1 METIISE
8 KDLKY
13 SINSSAGGKV
23 IISGEHSVVYDQP
36 AIAGAVNKRAYITI
50 RESDCDKSIFK
61 APDIGFEAEL
71 LSREK
76 RYILTKGK
84 LMQNSNYQFLNLGD
98 LLNVLQGND
107 LEQYDQRVI
116 KPATQ
121 VRPAQKSLEQE
132 IAERKARIKAEQ
144 DALAAAEQAL
154 AKEQM
159 RIKYVADD
167 DKIDML
173 IPREKVIK
181 MIASLSEVIKKE
193 PNADKY
199 RLTIKL

>member
-1 METIISE
+1 
-8 KDLKY
+8 
-13 SINSSAGGKV
+13 
-23 IISGEHSVVYDQP
+23 
-36 AIAGAVNKRAYITI
+36 
-50 RESDCDKSIFK
+50 
-61 APDIGFEAEL
+61 
-71 LSREK
+71 
-76 RYILTKGK
+76 
-84 LMQNSNYQFLNLGD
+84 MQNSNYQFLNLGD

-107 LEQYDQRVI
+107 LGQYDQRVV

-154 AKEQM
+154 AKEQK

>member
-1 METIISE
+1 
-8 KDLKY
+8 
-13 SINSSAGGKV
+13 
-23 IISGEHSVVYDQP
+23 
-36 AIAGAVNKRAYITI
+36 
-50 RESDCDKSIFK
+50 
-61 APDIGFEAEL
+61 
-71 LSREK
+71 
-76 RYILTKGK
+76 
-84 LMQNSNYQFLNLGD
+84 MQNSNYQFLNLGD
-98 LLNVLQGND
+98 LLNVLQGNV
-107 LEQYDQRVI
+107 LEYPHTV
-116 KPATQ
+116 KPADIR
-121 VRPAQKSLEQE
+121 RPAPPSPQPERNLEQE

-154 AKEQM
+154 AKEQK

>member
-1 METIISE
+1 
-8 KDLKY
+8 
-13 SINSSAGGKV
+13 
-23 IISGEHSVVYDQP
+23 
-36 AIAGAVNKRAYITI
+36 
-50 RESDCDKSIFK
+50 
-61 APDIGFEAEL
+61 
-71 LSREK
+71 
-76 RYILTKGK
+76 
-84 LMQNSNYQFLNLGD
+84 MQNTNYQFLNLGD

-107 LEQYDQRVI
+107 FDTYENYRAVM
-116 KPATQ
+116 PATQ
-121 VRPAQKSLEQE
+121 VCPAQKTLEQE

-154 AKEQM
+154 AKEQK
-159 RIKYVADD
+159 RIKYFADD

>member
-1 METIISE
+1 
-8 KDLKY
+8 
-13 SINSSAGGKV
+13 
-23 IISGEHSVVYDQP
+23 
-36 AIAGAVNKRAYITI
+36 
-50 RESDCDKSIFK
+50 
-61 APDIGFEAEL
+61 
-71 LSREK
+71 
-76 RYILTKGK
+76 
-84 LMQNSNYQFLNLGD
+84 MQNSNYQFLNLGD

-107 LEQYDQRVI
+107 LEYPRVV
-116 KPATQ
+116 KPADIR
-121 VRPAQKSLEQE
+121 RPAPPSPQPERNLEQE

-154 AKEQM
+154 AKEQK

>member
-1 METIISE
+1 
-8 KDLKY
+8 
-13 SINSSAGGKV
+13 
-23 IISGEHSVVYDQP
+23 
-36 AIAGAVNKRAYITI
+36 
-50 RESDCDKSIFK
+50 
-61 APDIGFEAEL
+61 
-71 LSREK
+71 
-76 RYILTKGK
+76 
-84 LMQNSNYQFLNLGD
+84 MQNSNYQFLNLGD
-98 LLNVLQGND
+98 ILNVLQGND
-107 LEQYDQRVI
+107 FDQYDAPRI
-116 KPATQ
+116 ATQ

-132 IAERKARIKAEQ
+132 IAERKARIKEEQ

-154 AKEQM
+154 AKEQK
-159 RIKYVADD
+159 RIKYMADD

>member
-1 METIISE
+1 
-8 KDLKY
+8 
-13 SINSSAGGKV
+13 
-23 IISGEHSVVYDQP
+23 
-36 AIAGAVNKRAYITI
+36 
-50 RESDCDKSIFK
+50 
-61 APDIGFEAEL
+61 
-71 LSREK
+71 
-76 RYILTKGK
+76 
-84 LMQNSNYQFLNLGD
+84 MQNSNYQFLNLGD

-154 AKEQM
+154 ANEQK

>member
-1 METIISE
+1 MGKIPLTTIS
-8 KDLKY
+8 LF
-13 SINSSAGGKV
+13 
-23 IISGEHSVVYDQP
+23 
-36 AIAGAVNKRAYITI
+36 TI
-50 RESDCDKSIFK
+50 LYLTIEN
-61 APDIGFEAEL
+61 
-71 LSREK
+71 
-76 RYILTKGK
+76 ILTKGK
-84 LMQNSNYQFLNLGD
+84 LMQNTNYQFLSD

-107 LEQYDQRVI
+107 FDTYENSRAVM
-116 KPATQ
+116 PSTQ
-121 VRPAQKSLEQE
+121 VRPAQKTLEQE
-132 IAERKARIKAEQ
+132 IAEHKARIKAEQ

-154 AKEQM
+154 AKEQK
-159 RIKYVADD
+159 RIKYFADD

>member
-1 METIISE
+1 
-8 KDLKY
+8 
-13 SINSSAGGKV
+13 
-23 IISGEHSVVYDQP
+23 
-36 AIAGAVNKRAYITI
+36 
-50 RESDCDKSIFK
+50 
-61 APDIGFEAEL
+61 
-71 LSREK
+71 
-76 RYILTKGK
+76 
-84 LMQNSNYQFLNLGD
+84 MQNSNYQFLNLGD

-107 LEQYDQRVI
+107 LGQYDQRVV

-121 VRPAQKSLEQE
+121 VRTAQKSLEDE

-154 AKEQM
+154 AKEQK

>member
-1 METIISE
+1 
-8 KDLKY
+8 
-13 SINSSAGGKV
+13 
-23 IISGEHSVVYDQP
+23 
-36 AIAGAVNKRAYITI
+36 
-50 RESDCDKSIFK
+50 
-61 APDIGFEAEL
+61 
-71 LSREK
+71 
-76 RYILTKGK
+76 
-84 LMQNSNYQFLNLGD
+84 MQNSNYQFLNLGD
-98 LLNVLQGND
+98 LLNVLQGNVLD
-107 LEQYDQRVI
+107 DPYNNPRTVT
-116 KPATQ
+116 PATQ
-121 VRPAQKSLEQE
+121 VRPTQKTLEQE

-154 AKEQM
+154 AKEQK

>member
-1 METIISE
+1 
-8 KDLKY
+8 
-13 SINSSAGGKV
+13 
-23 IISGEHSVVYDQP
+23 
-36 AIAGAVNKRAYITI
+36 
-50 RESDCDKSIFK
+50 
-61 APDIGFEAEL
+61 
-71 LSREK
+71 
-76 RYILTKGK
+76 
-84 LMQNSNYQFLNLGD
+84 MQNSNYKFLNLGD
-98 LLNVLQGND
+98 LFNVLQGND
-107 LEQYDQRVI
+107 FDMYDNSRTVM
-116 KPATQ
+116 PATQ

-132 IAERKARIKAEQ
+132 IAERKARIKEEQ

-154 AKEQM
+154 AKEQK
-159 RIKYVADD
+159 RIKYMADD

>member
-1 METIISE
+1 
-8 KDLKY
+8 
-13 SINSSAGGKV
+13 
-23 IISGEHSVVYDQP
+23 
-36 AIAGAVNKRAYITI
+36 
-50 RESDCDKSIFK
+50 
-61 APDIGFEAEL
+61 
-71 LSREK
+71 
-76 RYILTKGK
+76 
-84 LMQNSNYQFLNLGD
+84 MQNSNYQFLNLGE
-98 LLNVLQGND
+98 LLNALQGND
-107 LEQYDQRVI
+107 LDVPYETPRTV

-121 VRPAQKSLEQE
+121 VRPAQKTLEQE
-132 IAERKARIKAEQ
+132 IAERKARIKEEQ

-154 AKEQM
+154 AKEQK

>member
-1 METIISE
+1 MGKIPLTTIS
-8 KDLKY
+8 LF
-13 SINSSAGGKV
+13 
-23 IISGEHSVVYDQP
+23 
-36 AIAGAVNKRAYITI
+36 TI
-50 RESDCDKSIFK
+50 LYLTIEN
-61 APDIGFEAEL
+61 
-71 LSREK
+71 
-76 RYILTKGK
+76 ILTKGK
-84 LMQNSNYQFLNLGD
+84 LMQNTNYQFLSD

-107 LEQYDQRVI
+107 FDTYENSRAVM
-116 KPATQ
+116 PATQ
-121 VRPAQKSLEQE
+121 VRPAQKTLEQE
-132 IAERKARIKAEQ
+132 IAEHKARIKAEQ

-154 AKEQM
+154 AKEQK
-159 RIKYVADD
+159 RIKYMADD

>member
-1 METIISE
+1 
-8 KDLKY
+8 
-13 SINSSAGGKV
+13 
-23 IISGEHSVVYDQP
+23 
-36 AIAGAVNKRAYITI
+36 
-50 RESDCDKSIFK
+50 
-61 APDIGFEAEL
+61 
-71 LSREK
+71 
-76 RYILTKGK
+76 
-84 LMQNSNYQFLNLGD
+84 MQNSNYQFLNLGD
-98 LLNVLQGND
+98 LLNVLQGNALD
-107 LEQYDQRVI
+107 PYDNPRTV
-116 KPATQ
+116 KPADIR
-121 VRPAQKSLEQE
+121 RPAPPSPQPERNLEQE

-154 AKEQM
+154 AKEQK

-193 PNADKY
+193 PNAEKY

>member
-1 METIISE
+1 
-8 KDLKY
+8 
-13 SINSSAGGKV
+13 
-23 IISGEHSVVYDQP
+23 
-36 AIAGAVNKRAYITI
+36 
-50 RESDCDKSIFK
+50 
-61 APDIGFEAEL
+61 
-71 LSREK
+71 
-76 RYILTKGK
+76 
-84 LMQNSNYQFLNLGD
+84 MQNSNYQFLNLGD
-98 LLNVLQGND
+98 LLNLLQGND
-107 LEQYDQRVI
+107 LEYPRAV
-116 KPATQ
+116 KPAQ
-121 VRPAQKSLEQE
+121 IRRPAPPSPQPERNLEQE
-132 IAERKARIKAEQ
+132 IADHKARIKAEQ

-154 AKEQM
+154 AKEQK

>member
-1 METIISE
+1 
-8 KDLKY
+8 
-13 SINSSAGGKV
+13 
-23 IISGEHSVVYDQP
+23 
-36 AIAGAVNKRAYITI
+36 
-50 RESDCDKSIFK
+50 
-61 APDIGFEAEL
+61 
-71 LSREK
+71 
-76 RYILTKGK
+76 
-84 LMQNSNYQFLNLGD
+84 MQNSNYQFLNLGD

-107 LEQYDQRVI
+107 LEYPRVV
-116 KPATQ
+116 KPADIR
-121 VRPAQKSLEQE
+121 RPAPPSPQPERNLEQE
-132 IAERKARIKAEQ
+132 IADHKARIKAEQ

-154 AKEQM
+154 AKEQK

>member
-1 METIISE
+1 
-8 KDLKY
+8 
-13 SINSSAGGKV
+13 
-23 IISGEHSVVYDQP
+23 
-36 AIAGAVNKRAYITI
+36 
-50 RESDCDKSIFK
+50 
-61 APDIGFEAEL
+61 
-71 LSREK
+71 
-76 RYILTKGK
+76 
-84 LMQNSNYQFLNLGD
+84 MQNTNYQFLNLGD
-98 LLNVLQGND
+98 ILNVLQGND
-107 LEQYDQRVI
+107 FDPYDTPRT
-116 KPATQ
+116 ATQ

-154 AKEQM
+154 AKEQK
-159 RIKYVADD
+159 RIKYMADD

>member
-1 METIISE
+1 
-8 KDLKY
+8 
-13 SINSSAGGKV
+13 
-23 IISGEHSVVYDQP
+23 
-36 AIAGAVNKRAYITI
+36 
-50 RESDCDKSIFK
+50 
-61 APDIGFEAEL
+61 
-71 LSREK
+71 
-76 RYILTKGK
+76 
-84 LMQNSNYQFLNLGD
+84 MQNSNYQFLNLGD

-107 LEQYDQRVI
+107 LGQYDQRVV

-121 VRPAQKSLEQE
+121 VRPAQKSLEDE

-144 DALAAAEQAL
+144 DAIAAAEQAL
-154 AKEQM
+154 AKEQK

>member
-1 METIISE
+1 
-8 KDLKY
+8 
-13 SINSSAGGKV
+13 
-23 IISGEHSVVYDQP
+23 
-36 AIAGAVNKRAYITI
+36 
-50 RESDCDKSIFK
+50 
-61 APDIGFEAEL
+61 
-71 LSREK
+71 
-76 RYILTKGK
+76 
-84 LMQNSNYQFLNLGD
+84 MQNSNYQFLNLGD

-107 LEQYDQRVI
+107 LEYPRTV
-116 KPATQ
+116 KPADIR
-121 VRPAQKSLEQE
+121 RPAPASPQPERNLEQE

-154 AKEQM
+154 AKEQK

-193 PNADKY
+193 PNAEKY

>member
-1 METIISE
+1 ME
-8 KDLKY
+8 K
-13 SINSSAGGKV
+13 
-23 IISGEHSVVYDQP
+23 
-36 AIAGAVNKRAYITI
+36 
-50 RESDCDKSIFK
+50 
-61 APDIGFEAEL
+61 
-71 LSREK
+71 
-76 RYILTKGK
+76 KGK

-121 VRPAQKSLEQE
+121 VRPAEKSLEQE
-132 IAERKARIKAEQ
+132 IAERKARITAEQ

-154 AKEQM
+154 AKEQK

>member
-1 METIISE
+1 
-8 KDLKY
+8 
-13 SINSSAGGKV
+13 
-23 IISGEHSVVYDQP
+23 
-36 AIAGAVNKRAYITI
+36 
-50 RESDCDKSIFK
+50 
-61 APDIGFEAEL
+61 
-71 LSREK
+71 
-76 RYILTKGK
+76 
-84 LMQNSNYQFLNLGD
+84 MQNSNYQFLNLGD

-107 LEQYDQRVI
+107 LGQYDQRVV

-121 VRPAQKSLEQE
+121 VRPAEKSLEQE

-154 AKEQM
+154 AKEQK

-193 PNADKY
+193 PNAEKY

>member
-1 METIISE
+1 M
-8 KDLKY
+8 
-13 SINSSAGGKV
+13 
-23 IISGEHSVVYDQP
+23 P
-36 AIAGAVNKRAYITI
+36 
-50 RESDCDKSIFK
+50 
-61 APDIGFEAEL
+61 
-71 LSREK
+71 
-76 RYILTKGK
+76 
-84 LMQNSNYQFLNLGD
+84 NSNYQFLNLGD

-107 LEQYDQRVI
+107 LEYPRTV
-116 KPATQ
+116 KPADIR
-121 VRPAQKSLEQE
+121 RPAPPSPQPERNLEQE

-154 AKEQM
+154 AKEQK

-193 PNADKY
+193 PNAEKY

>member
-1 METIISE
+1 
-8 KDLKY
+8 
-13 SINSSAGGKV
+13 
-23 IISGEHSVVYDQP
+23 
-36 AIAGAVNKRAYITI
+36 
-50 RESDCDKSIFK
+50 
-61 APDIGFEAEL
+61 
-71 LSREK
+71 
-76 RYILTKGK
+76 
-84 LMQNSNYQFLNLGD
+84 MQNTNYQFLNLGD

-154 AKEQM
+154 AKEQK

>member
-1 METIISE
+1 
-8 KDLKY
+8 
-13 SINSSAGGKV
+13 
-23 IISGEHSVVYDQP
+23 
-36 AIAGAVNKRAYITI
+36 
-50 RESDCDKSIFK
+50 
-61 APDIGFEAEL
+61 
-71 LSREK
+71 
-76 RYILTKGK
+76 
-84 LMQNSNYQFLNLGD
+84 MQNSNYQFLNLGD

-107 LEQYDQRVI
+107 LEYPRTV
-116 KPATQ
+116 KPADIR
-121 VRPAQKSLEQE
+121 RPAPPSPQPERNLEQE
-132 IAERKARIKAEQ
+132 IAEHKARIKAEQ

-154 AKEQM
+154 AKEQK

>member
-1 METIISE
+1 
-8 KDLKY
+8 
-13 SINSSAGGKV
+13 
-23 IISGEHSVVYDQP
+23 
-36 AIAGAVNKRAYITI
+36 
-50 RESDCDKSIFK
+50 
-61 APDIGFEAEL
+61 
-71 LSREK
+71 
-76 RYILTKGK
+76 
-84 LMQNSNYQFLNLGD
+84 MQNSNYQFLNLGD

-107 LEQYDQRVI
+107 LGQYDQRVV

-121 VRPAQKSLEQE
+121 VRPAEKSLEQE
-132 IAERKARIKAEQ
+132 IAERKARIKEEQ

-154 AKEQM
+154 AKEQK

-193 PNADKY
+193 PNAEKY

>member
-1 METIISE
+1 
-8 KDLKY
+8 
-13 SINSSAGGKV
+13 
-23 IISGEHSVVYDQP
+23 
-36 AIAGAVNKRAYITI
+36 
-50 RESDCDKSIFK
+50 
-61 APDIGFEAEL
+61 
-71 LSREK
+71 
-76 RYILTKGK
+76 
-84 LMQNSNYQFLNLGD
+84 MQNTNYQFLNLGD
-98 LLNVLQGND
+98 LLNLLQGND
-107 LEQYDQRVI
+107 LEQYDQRVV
-116 KPATQ
+116 KPAQ
-121 VRPAQKSLEQE
+121 IRRPAPASPQPERNLEQE
-132 IAERKARIKAEQ
+132 IADHKARIKAEQ

-154 AKEQM
+154 AKEQK

>member
-1 METIISE
+1 
-8 KDLKY
+8 
-13 SINSSAGGKV
+13 
-23 IISGEHSVVYDQP
+23 
-36 AIAGAVNKRAYITI
+36 
-50 RESDCDKSIFK
+50 
-61 APDIGFEAEL
+61 
-71 LSREK
+71 
-76 RYILTKGK
+76 
-84 LMQNSNYQFLNLGD
+84 MQNTNYQFLNLGD

-121 VRPAQKSLEQE
+121 VRPAEKSLEQE

-154 AKEQM
+154 AKEQK

>member
-1 METIISE
+1 
-8 KDLKY
+8 
-13 SINSSAGGKV
+13 
-23 IISGEHSVVYDQP
+23 
-36 AIAGAVNKRAYITI
+36 
-50 RESDCDKSIFK
+50 
-61 APDIGFEAEL
+61 
-71 LSREK
+71 
-76 RYILTKGK
+76 
-84 LMQNSNYQFLNLGD
+84 MQNSNYQFLNLGD

-154 AKEQM
+154 AKEQQ